1 MEPSDNSALRRSDR
15 PSLIS
20 AAELPRSRSIVR
32 DNNPL
37 LFTAAGRPRASSP
50 NNPLPPDVTALMA
63 QQIALLQEQTAL
75 LRAQTSERQLETR
88 AFQSPQQILD
98 SIDPSLRRE
107 LQKWRLGFRKDLG
120 HWATHSELHC
130 KYSKIIGN
138 GDIMKQFQEES
149 NRKWQWPKHYEAIA
163 KPVANIDEGLDNDMQ
178 YDINA
183 AWFSLRRKHALECQS
198 FIAEHQKRAYAFF
211 EERVSHQ
218 SAMRDVSDLWTEWT
232 TQNASL
238 LSSHVIAQAK
248 RSCAHFVELVLREEV
263 PKVRSRLQDAEATRA
278 KREAAVIEAE
288 TKFEQMDPQ
297 QLIAMIEL
305 DKQAVVIKQA
315 DGTKIKEVVLC
326 KSSELAALIRKYPDL
341 EHFFSGSSMW
351 ILYPTSISLQP
362 EEHQLPILANLRSP
376 QGDAVP
382 PCILLAHHHGL
393 HRRSLH
399 QSQPRG
405 SDQHQH
411 SLRKAEE
418 KEKEKGEEKA
428 KEAARARAPIKDEVE
443 ANKCDSMAAVFDGC
457 ALPSTLHR
465 TQDEDA
471 EATGIFQCQR
481 LTFFRFALAD
491 LPELRCRLWLQ
502 EFGAPSFI
510 HACHQPFQC
519 LIMSSCT

>member
-138 GDIMKQFQEES
+138 GDTMKQFQEES

-183 AWFSLRRKHALECQS
+183 AWFSLRRKRALECQS

-218 SAMRDVSDLWTEWT
+218 SAMRDESDLWTEWT

-341 EHFFSGSSMW
+341 EHFFRVRYVDSLPDKHKPAARRAPTPHPRKSSLTTRGRSTSMHSSRAPSRSSSKKSTSKSTPRKRSTSAQSSKSGGKGKGKG
-351 ILYPTSISLQP
+351 
-362 EEHQLPILANLRSP
+362 R
-376 QGDAVP
+376 GK
-382 PCILLAHHHGL
+382 GKGG
-393 HRRSLH
+393 RKGK
-399 QSQPRG
+399 G
-405 SDQHQH
+405 SD
-411 SLRKAEE
+411 
-418 KEKEKGEEKA
+418 KGRGRGKQ
-428 KEAARARAPIKDEVE
+428 V
-443 ANKCDSMAAVFDGC
+443 
-457 ALPSTLHR
+457 
-465 TQDEDA
+465 
-471 EATGIFQCQR
+471 
-481 LTFFRFALAD
+481 RFNGS
-491 LPELRCRLWLQ
+491 R
-502 EFGAPSFI
+502 I
-510 HACHQPFQC
+510 
-519 LIMSSCT
+519 